1 LKDSNKSYD
10 NLSKPLPGVWLLVL
24 SQKMQIKLTFLG
36 AARSVTGSCYLIETG
51 STRLF
56 VDCGL
61 YQEREL
67 TGRNWA
73 PFPIP
78 PGALDCVLL
87 THAHL
92 DHSGLLPKLVREGF
106 RGRIYCTAATKEI
119 TEIMLLDA
127 AHLQEEDAEFKRRR
141 HQREKRRGPYLEVPL
156 YTVDDAQACMPHFSA
171 VRYGARVNI
180 AEDIEATFHDAG
192 HVLGSAMVKLHIK
205 QSGEERTILFSGDIG
220 RWDKPILR
228 DPTVFK
234 AADYVLT
241 ESTYGD
247 RLSEPLTDAADKLA
261 DAINATVKSGG
272 NIVIPSFALERAQ
285 EILYYL
291 NKFLIE
297 NRIPHLIV
305 FVDSPMALNINQVFK
320 HHPELFDKEM
330 LELMQQESPFSFR
343 GLSLSR
349 TAGESKAIN
358 RIKGTVI
365 IIAGSGMC
373 TGGRIKHHLVTNITR
388 PESTILFVGYQA
400 IGTLGR
406 EIVNGAG
413 EVRIFGQYYPVKARI
428 VQINGF
434 SAHADRDELIKW
446 LSSLRQPPRRL
457 FVTHGESNVSQHFA
471 GLVKEKTGWNVTV
484 PEYRDEVVLD

>member
-1 LKDSNKSYD
+1 
-10 NLSKPLPGVWLLVL
+10 
-24 SQKMQIKLTFLG
+24 MQIKITFLG
-36 AARSVTGSCYLIETG
+36 AAQSVTGSCYLIETG
-51 STRLF
+51 STRLL

-67 TGRNWA
+67 TERNWA

-78 PGALDCVLL
+78 PGTLDCVLL

-106 RGRIYCTAATKEI
+106 RGKIYCTAATSEI

-127 AHLQEEDAEFKRRR
+127 AHLQEEDAEFKRKR
-141 HQREKRRGPYLEVPL
+141 HQREKRKGPYLEVPL
-156 YTVDDAQACMPHFSA
+156 YTVDDAQACLPHFSSIE
-171 VRYGARVNI
+171 YGTTVTI
-180 AEDIEATFHDAG
+180 AENIDATFSDAG
-192 HVLGSAMVKLHIK
+192 HVLGSSMIKLNIR
-205 QSGEERTILFSGDIG
+205 QNSEERTILFSGDIG
-220 RWDKPILR
+220 RWGKPILR

-234 AADYVLT
+234 AADYVLV

-261 DAINATVKSGG
+261 DAINSTVKSGG
-272 NIVIPSFALERAQ
+272 NIVIPSFALERSQ
-285 EILYYL
+285 ELLYYL
-291 NKFLIE
+291 NKFLLE

-305 FVDSPMALNINQVFK
+305 FVDSPMALNINQVFEQ
-320 HHPELFDKEM
+320 HPELFDKEM
-330 LELMQQESPFSFR
+330 TEFMQLESPFSFR

-349 TAGESKAIN
+349 TAAESKAIN

-400 IGTLGR
+400 TGTLGR
-406 EIVNGAG
+406 EIVNGAR
-413 EVRIFGQYYPVKARI
+413 EVRIFGQYYPVKATI

-446 LSSLRQPPRRL
+446 LSSLSQPPRHL
-457 FVTHGESNVSQHFA
+457 FVTHGESTVAQHFA
-471 GLVKEKTGWNVTV
+471 DLIKGRTGWNVTV
-484 PEYRDEVVLD
+484 PEYRDEVILD